1 MAGRRSSTGTRRTSA
16 LLALALTLAAGAGEP
31 ACAGTLAP
39 AVEAESPPA
48 AADTAAS
55 PPAAAASPSPA
66 LSYPRL
72 VLSDLRHELGAPLRW
87 RAREWGWF
95 SLAVSG
101 VGVAALADRSVR
113 DSEQRDHS
121 RLADAVARDFE
132 PLGSAGA
139 FGVLG
144 AFYLAGVVGHDDRGR
159 AVGEDGLAASL
170 IAAGILTP
178 VLKDLAGRQRPHQT
192 SKTFDFT
199 PFGGGASFP
208 SGHTTEAFAVA
219 SVIATDYHSGWISAV
234 SYGSAAL
241 VGFARVHHQ
250 AHFLSDVTASAFIG
264 TAVGR
269 SVALFNRGQRGRSRR
284 AFVVAPIA
292 GPRRQP
298 GIALALSF

>member
-1 MAGRRSSTGTRRTSA
+1 MYHEAAMTRRLGSTGTRCASG
-16 LLALALTLAAGAGEP
+16 LLALALAPAAGLGDP
-31 ACAGTLAP
+31 AYAGTLAP
-39 AVEAESPPA
+39 AVEAESPSA
-48 AADTAAS
+48 AADSAAP
-55 PPAAAASPSPA
+55 PPAAA
-66 LSYPRL
+66 SYPRL
-72 VLSDLRHELGAPLRW
+72 VLSDLRQVLGAPARW

-101 VGVAALADRSVR
+101 VGIAALADGSVR
-113 DSEQRDHS
+113 DSERRDHS
-121 RLADAVARDFE
+121 RLADDVARGFE

-144 AFYLAGVVGHDDRGR
+144 VFYLAGLVGHDDRAR

-178 VLKDLAGRQRPHQT
+178 ALKEVAGRRRPNQT
-192 SKTFDFT
+192 TKTFDFT

-208 SGHTTEAFAVA
+208 SGHTSEAFAVA
-219 SVIATDYHSGWISAV
+219 SVIATDYGSGWISAA

-250 AHFLSDVTASAFIG
+250 AHYLSDVTASALIG

-269 SVALFNRGQRGRSRR
+269 SVALFNRGRRGQRRR
-284 AFVVAPIA
+284 ALAFTPIA

-298 GIALALSF
+298 GLALALTL

>member
-1 MAGRRSSTGTRRTSA
+1 MSG

-39 AVEAESPPA
+39 TVEAESPPA
-48 AADTAAS
+48 AADTAA
-55 PPAAAASPSPA
+55 PPPAAASPSQTP
-66 LSYPRL
+66 SYPKL
-72 VLSDLRHELGAPLRW
+72 VLGDLRHVLGAPVRW

-101 VGVAALADRSVR
+101 VGIAALADGSVR
-113 DSEQRDHS
+113 DSERRDHS
-121 RLADAVARDFE
+121 RLADDVARGFE
-132 PLGSAGA
+132 PLGSAAA

-144 AFYLAGVVGHDDRGR
+144 AFYLAGLVGHDDRAR

-170 IAAGILTP
+170 IAAGIITP
-178 VLKDLAGRQRPHQT
+178 VLKEVAGRRRPNQT
-192 SKTFDFT
+192 AKTFDFT

-219 SVIATDYHSGWISAV
+219 SVVATDYGSGWISAV

-250 AHFLSDVTASAFIG
+250 AHYLSDVTASALIG

-284 AFVVAPIA
+284 ALVVAPIA